1 RCRRRR
7 GHAGGAAAHP
17 AGPGGGGR
25 AGGRSARDRGRC
37 THGARRRPRP
47 GIEPAGAGRVHR
59 HPRERRRM
67 KLSELCVRRPI
78 ATILLWAC
86 AVAAG
91 VYGWATLPVS
101 ALPRYETP
109 TIEVKAR
116 LSGASPA
123 TMASSVAA
131 PLEKEF

>member
-1 RCRRRR
+1 
-7 GHAGGAAAHP
+7 
-17 AGPGGGGR
+17 
-25 AGGRSARDRGRC
+25 
-37 THGARRRPRP
+37 
-47 GIEPAGAGRVHR
+47 
-59 HPRERRRM
+59 M
-67 KLSELCVRRPI
+67 KLSEQCARRPI

-123 TMASSVAA
+123 TMAMSFWPNVVECTMHRSSDENTLLWIHRLLSTA
-131 PLEKEF
+131 PAGM